1 MKCDRYGSRAF
12 DDCLAFRLDAP
23 DDPFPH
29 LSSRHPARQA
39 EAHVVMTRHR
49 LRFSGLF
56 QKYFL
61 VLFLAVVIPLA
72 TNGVSEAW
80 FGYRDQRTTVEQLLS
95 VEARSAAAK
104 IQGFLDG
111 ITNQLGWLV
120 QLPWTEEPDERRRID
135 ALRLLRQVPAI
146 VSLTLVDG
154 TGRERL
160 YVSRIGL
167 NRTESR
173 ADRSTNEAVA
183 GARSGQLWYG
193 EVRYYRDSEPYLTIA
208 MSGNRPSVG
217 VVVAEVNLKLIWD
230 VISAIK
236 VGETGHAFVLDAPG
250 RLVAHPDISLVLRGA
265 DEATLAPFRAIREV
279 IRRAGA
285 DVATSRDSQGNA
297 VAAAASPVAGP
308 DWTVVVEQPLS
319 EAFGPIYAA
328 LWRTGGLLLA
338 GAAFAGLL
346 AYVLASRMTEP
357 IRRLEEGTERI
368 GAGQFEHRIHIATGD
383 ELQRLADSFNTMAA
397 ELAISQERQERIA
410 KLKRFLA
417 PQVAEL
423 VDRKGDDGVL
433 EGRRTEVVA
442 VFCDLRG
449 FTAFSARATPDEVM
463 SVLSEYYDALGRIIT
478 KYAATLTTFSGDGL
492 MVLVNAPVP
501 VEEPAVLAVDLAAE
515 MQQCVQELIVRW
527 RERDH
532 RIGFGVGL
540 AIGPATVGRIGY
552 ESRFD
557 YTAIGTVVNLAARLC
572 ASAADREI
580 LADVAIAEAVNGK
593 RAMISLGMRSIK
605 GYDEELPVYG
615 ISFEERLH
623 TA

>member
-1 MKCDRYGSRAF
+1 
-12 DDCLAFRLDAP
+12 
-23 DDPFPH
+23 
-29 LSSRHPARQA
+29 
-39 EAHVVMTRHR
+39 MTRRR
-49 LRFSGLF
+49 LRFSSLF

-80 FGYRDQRTTVEQLLS
+80 FGYRDQRTTLDQLLG

-111 ITNQLGWLV
+111 ITNQLGSLV
-120 QLPWTEEPDERRRID
+120 QLPWTEEPDEQRRIE
-135 ALRLLRQVPAI
+135 ALRLLRQLPAI

-154 TGRERL
+154 AGRERL

-173 ADRSTNEAVA
+173 ANRSENEAVA
-183 GARSGQLWYG
+183 GARSGRLWYG

-208 MSGNRPSVG
+208 IAGNRPSVG
-217 VVVAEVNLKLIWD
+217 VVLAEVNLKLIWD

-279 IRRAGA
+279 IRRAGE
-285 DVATSRDSQGNA
+285 DVATSWDGQGEA

-328 LWRTGGLLLA
+328 LWRTAGLLLA
-338 GAAFAGLL
+338 GAALAGLL

-368 GAGQFEHRIHIATGD
+368 GAGQFDHRIHIATGD

-423 VDRKGDDGVL
+423 VDRKGDGVL

-463 SVLSEYYDALGRIIT
+463 SVLSEYYEALGRIIT
-478 KYAATLTTFSGDGL
+478 KYAATLTSFSGDGM

-501 VEEPAVLAVDLAAE
+501 VEDPAVHAVDLAME
-515 MQQCVQELIVRW
+515 MQQCVQELIVGW
-527 RERDH
+527 RARGH

-540 AIGPATVGRIGY
+540 AIGLATVGPIGY

-593 RAMISLGMRSIK
+593 RAMIPLGMRSIK

-615 ISFEERLH
+615 IPFEERRH